1 MQFVALFA
9 LLAVAQAQH
18 YNNDYYQSNNYDNHH
33 HYAAPAVIKH
43 IQPAVVKH
51 IQPAVIKHIEPA
63 VVKHIQPALIKQV
76 HHEEPAN
83 YEFNYDVHDHH
94 TGDIKQQHEVAHN
107 GAVQGEYSLIDA
119 DG

>member
-1 MQFVALFA
+1 MQFVAVFA

-18 YNNDYYQSNNYDNHH
+18 YNNDYYHQQQHSDYDNHH
-33 HYAAPAVIKH
+33 HYSAPAVIKH
-43 IQPAVVKH
+43 IQPAVIKT
-51 IQPAVIKHIEPA
+51 IQPA

-76 HHEEPAN
+76 HHHEHEEPAN
-83 YEFNYDVHDHH
+83 YEFKYDVHDTH

-107 GAVQGEYSLIDA
+107 GQIQGEYSLIDA